1 MATRSQLS
9 SCQLD
14 RQLDSDLAGTQS
26 DLAAPTSWP
35 LTRSPQPQPH
45 TETKAHIA
53 EHTSMHASTH
63 RHTQA
68 HSGSQAHS
76 IDGTQGVAS
85 VCCLGQPSLSY
96 VGTHTDT
103 DTNICCYCLC
113 CCRRWL
119 VLLIALLL
127 VLAAC
132 IAVASAACIYHCC
145 CIFCCCCPHTHT
157 LSTHLTHSHI
167 VPPHL
172 CATAHSRGCG
182 CSHACT
188 WGGGFR
194 LVSVHVQCMLSACTH
209 LGKPCILQRTVFA
222 AACANAGPLW
232 LLLRPS

>member
-14 RQLDSDLAGTQS
+14 RQLDSVLAGTQS

-35 LTRSPQPQPH
+35 LTRPPHPQPH
-45 TETKAHIA
+45 TGAKPHIA

-68 HSGSQAHS
+68 HSGTQAHS

-113 CCRRWL
+113 CCRRPL
-119 VLLIALLL
+119 VLLLALLL

-132 IAVASAACIYHCC
+132 IAVASAACTTVAAFFAVAAHTLTHSRHTS
-145 CIFCCCCPHTHT
+145 HTHT
-157 LSTHLTHSHI
+157 LCHRTC
-167 VPPHL
+167 VPPPTHGAADVVMPAL
-172 CATAHSRGCG
+172 
-182 CSHACT
+182 
-188 WGGGFR
+188 GGG
-194 LVSVHVQCMLSACTH
+194 
-209 LGKPCILQRTVFA
+209 P
-222 AACANAGPLW
+222 AGW
-232 LLLRPS
+232 